1 MSFLNTSETLAV
13 QVQII
18 KTHNLSKLNMTQFIL
33 GSLGMLLII
42 EGLLYAL
49 FPNRMKSMIT
59 SMLNMNNDKL
69 KWGGLM
75 SAILGF
81 IMLWSVIE

>member
-1 MSFLNTSETLAV
+1 
-13 QVQII
+13 
-18 KTHNLSKLNMTQFIL
+18 MTQFIL
-33 GSLGMLLII
+33 GSLGMLLTI

-49 FPNRMKSMIT
+49 FPSRMKAMIT
-59 SMLNMNNDKL
+59 SMLNMENDKL

>member
-1 MSFLNTSETLAV
+1 MSFLNTLETLAV
-13 QVQII
+13 QVI
-18 KTHNLSKLNMTQFIL
+18 KTHNLSKLDMTQFIL

-49 FPNRMKSMIT
+49 FPTRMKAMIT

>member
-1 MSFLNTSETLAV
+1 
-13 QVQII
+13 
-18 KTHNLSKLNMTQFIL
+18 MTQFIL

-42 EGLLYAL
+42 EGLLYAS
-49 FPNRMKSMIT
+49 FPSRMKAMIT
-59 SMLNMNNDKL
+59 SILNMDNDKL

>member
-1 MSFLNTSETLAV
+1 
-13 QVQII
+13 
-18 KTHNLSKLNMTQFIL
+18 MTQLII

-49 FPNRMKSMIT
+49 FPSRMKAMIT
-59 SMLNMNNDKL
+59 SMLNMENDKL

>member
-1 MSFLNTSETLAV
+1 
-13 QVQII
+13 
-18 KTHNLSKLNMTQFIL
+18 MTQFIL

-42 EGLLYAL
+42 EGLLCAL
-49 FPNRMKSMIT
+49 FPSRMKAMIT
-59 SMLNMNNDKL
+59 NMLNMENDKL